1 MVVSG
6 VPRATVV
13 LLSKVAQGTIAHR
26 SAVLAG
32 QQVLMVRP
40 RARHAM
46 CRVPMC
52 NDPPGMCTLPMI
64 HISVVPERLRS
75 VNRSANY
82 RNYNIYDDPNSS
94 FMDEGKVMGNKI
106 LP

>member
-46 CRVPMC
+46 WGT
-52 NDPPGMCTLPMI
+52 NDPPGMCTLPKMV
-64 HISVVPERLRS
+64 HISVEPERLRS
-75 VNRSANY
+75 VNRRAN
-82 RNYNIYDDPNSS
+82 S
-94 FMDEGKVMGNKI
+94 
-106 LP
+106 

>member
-13 LLSKVAQGTIAHR
+13 LLSKVAQGTIANR

-40 RARHAM
+40 RARA
-46 CRVPMC
+46 
-52 NDPPGMCTLPMI
+52 PGMPCGVPNLTLWGCEHVYP
-64 HISVVPERLRS
+64 
-75 VNRSANY
+75 AY
-82 RNYNIYDDPNSS
+82 GTY
-94 FMDEGKVMGNKI
+94 
-106 LP
+106 